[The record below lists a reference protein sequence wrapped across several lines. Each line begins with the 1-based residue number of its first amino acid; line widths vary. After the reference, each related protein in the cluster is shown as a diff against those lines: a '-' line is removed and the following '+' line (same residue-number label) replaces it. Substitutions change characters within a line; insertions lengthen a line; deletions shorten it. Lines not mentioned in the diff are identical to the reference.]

1 MADRRLLERW
11 RASDPDNRV
20 VVWLSEHVEHGL
32 PTVAELVG
40 LLGRGRVS
48 AIRTTGVFNLRL
60 WWLMHRRALEDF
72 PRLRGAHRVH
82 HLAWGVVGVA
92 AATGSTDR
100 LPAYGR
106 GGHRPTGMT
115 AATAVDVL
123 IVSYNSRDDLARCL
137 GSLDRHCPGGA
148 RARLQVRIL
157 DNASSDGSAEV
168 VVASFPHVV
177 LARSDR
183 NLGFASATNR
193 LVAAS
198 NADYVLL
205 LNPDTALTEEIVTPL
220 LRVLESDP
228 RIAVV
233 GRTHLSGWLS
243 AAVVRGLPSLRYELA
258 RNLRGTKADRL
269 LRPLIDLE
277 ATIAATRELHLP
289 AGPNLGR
296 SSPCGPPAGSCAPRR
311 APLRALRRAFHDL
324 RRGRGSLP
332 APR

>member
-1 MADRRLLERW
+1 
-11 RASDPDNRV
+11 
-20 VVWLSEHVEHGL
+20 
-32 PTVAELVG
+32 
-40 LLGRGRVS
+40 
-48 AIRTTGVFNLRL
+48 
-60 WWLMHRRALEDF
+60 
-72 PRLRGAHRVH
+72 
-82 HLAWGVVGVA
+82 
-92 AATGSTDR
+92 
-100 LPAYGR
+100 
-106 GGHRPTGMT
+106 MT

-137 GSLDRHCPGGA
+137 GSLDRHCPGS
-148 RARLQVRIL
+148 ARLRVRIL

-233 GRTHLSGWLS
+233 GPRLIYPDGSPQPS
-243 AAVVRGLPSLRYELA
+243 CERLPSLRYELA

-269 LRPLIDLE
+269 LRPLIDLQ
-277 ATIAATRELHLP
+277 ATIVATRELHLRCGTEPRPVESMWATCWLMRTSDARRYGPFDERFTTYDEDVDLCRRLADDHRLVVYVP
-289 AGPNLGR
+289 AVSLVHVGGASSDAVHKQRLMRTGR
-296 SSPCGPPAGSCAPRR
+296 RRYYRRHGGRAGALVYR
-311 APLRALRRAFHDL
+311 AILLAADVGKWTFSRLRGLS
-324 RRGRGSLP
+324 RGVRSI
-332 APR
+332 